1 MNVVAIAGSTIPS
14 DTANSIQV
22 MKACSALVQLGHTVT
37 LVVPG
42 DRELGIGNWESGI
55 GNQELGIVQRP
66 TSNVNL
72 KVHYGLQ
79 TDFPIEWLASTS
91 RRMFTRQ
98 AVQRARA
105 LKLDVLYTWFPQSAV
120 FGLLYKIPTIFEIH
134 IQPTGLFGPAWHQAF
149 ARLRGRK
156 RLVSITRALVDVLER
171 DFHIRMNPA
180 DIVIA
185 PNGVDLERFASLPST
200 PELARRQLNLPSA
213 PTVMC
218 TGHLY
223 AGRGADLFLAL
234 AKSIPQAHFVWV
246 GGRPD
251 DIAAWKGRAEAQNI
265 SNLTFTG
272 FIPNQNLPLYQSAAD
287 ILLMP
292 YSRSILGSSGTAD
305 SASVASPM
313 KMFEYMAAGR
323 AIVTADLPVIREV
336 LNEKNAVF
344 CEPSAI
350 IGGRDASSRDHNSH
364 SELVIRNWR
373 LEIERLL
380 VDEERRRELGKQAQ
394 RDVEGYTWLARA
406 ERILDGFVV

>member
-1 MNVVAIAGSTIPS
+1 MKIVAIAGSTIPS

-22 MKACSALVQLGHTVT
+22 MKACSALVQLGHELT
-37 LVVPG
+37 LLVPDYRGQWAVGSGQSAVGSGQSGVVN
-42 DRELGIGNWESGI
+42 RQST
-55 GNQELGIVQRP
+55 IVD
-66 TSNVNL
+66 L
-72 KVHYGLQ
+72 KSHYGLQ
-79 TDFPIEWLASTS
+79 TDFPIEWLATAG
-91 RRMFTRQ
+91 RRMFTWKS
-98 AVQRARA
+98 VQRARS
-105 LKLDVLYTWFPQSAV
+105 LKPDVLYTWFPQLAV

-134 IQPTGLFGPAWHQAF
+134 IQPTGFFGPTWHRAF
-149 ARLRGRK
+149 AKLRGRK

-171 DFHIRMNPA
+171 DFRIRMNPV
-180 DIVIA
+180 DVVIA

-246 GGRPD
+246 GGRPE
-251 DIAAWKGRAEAQNI
+251 DIAAWKARAATQNI
-265 SNLTFTG
+265 PNLTFTG
-272 FIPNQNLPLYQSAAD
+272 FIPNQDLPLYQSAAD

-336 LNEKNAVF
+336 LNETNAVF
-344 CEPSAI
+344 CEP
-350 IGGRDASSRDHNSH
+350 DDL
-364 SELVIRNWR
+364 ENWR
-373 LEIERLL
+373 LEIEKLL
-380 VDEERRRELGKQAQ
+380 TDETRRVELGKQAKE
-394 RDVEGYTWLARA
+394 DVQSHSWLARA
-406 ERILDGFVV
+406 EKVLDGFVEDRD